1 MTKSISQEEIEKI
14 RNDFPML
21 RNVKEMQ
28 NHRFCYL
35 DNGATTFKPDCVIKL
50 ATHIMKLGML
60 IHIAE
65 IMTLLI

>member
-21 RNVKEMQ
+21 RNVEEMQ

-35 DNGATTFKPDCVIKL
+35 DNGATTFKPDCVIK
-50 ATHIMKLGML
+50 ASNS
-60 IHIAE
+60 
-65 IMTLLI
+65 

>member
-28 NHRFCYL
+28 NQDFAILIMVLQHL
-35 DNGATTFKPDCVIKL
+35 NLTVLSKL